1 MTDHPDEPDEQ
12 LDPASPEDE
21 ARIRALLAG
30 ARATGPVPADVAARL
45 DGVLADLSAGRVT
58 VDPVPADN
66 VVPITRTRRHR
77 IVTVLGV
84 AAAIGVFGLG
94 VGAVLNSEPG
104 ENDAASTDSAVA
116 DRGGD
121 AGMNEEAEA
130 APTESG
136 NELGPGDEPG
146 AEDDK
151 VVLREHAFVVR
162 PEHLTQD
169 LARIQSAL
177 PAPGA
182 ADYSRGMVHAPKGF
196 GCRLTT
202 PDRGILIGVEYDGA
216 PAFVRFL
223 EPMGD
228 SQVVEVLQCGTGDLV
243 RSTTLPTPR

>member
-1 MTDHPDEPDEQ
+1 MTDQPDESDEQ

-21 ARIRALLAG
+21 TRIRALLAD
-30 ARATGPVPADVAARL
+30 ARATGPMPADVAARL
-45 DGVLADLSAGRVT
+45 DGVLADLSAERVT

-94 VGAVLNSEPG
+94 VGAVVNSESG
-104 ENDAASTDSAVA
+104 QDDAGSADSAVA
-116 DRGGD
+116 ERGD
-121 AGMNEEAEA
+121 AGFNDEAEA

-136 NELGPGDEPG
+136 NELAPGDEPG

-162 PEHLTQD
+162 PEHLTRD
-169 LARIQSAL
+169 LARIQRAL
-177 PAPGA
+177 HGPGA

-196 GCRLTT
+196 SCRLTT

-223 EPMGD
+223 EPMGE